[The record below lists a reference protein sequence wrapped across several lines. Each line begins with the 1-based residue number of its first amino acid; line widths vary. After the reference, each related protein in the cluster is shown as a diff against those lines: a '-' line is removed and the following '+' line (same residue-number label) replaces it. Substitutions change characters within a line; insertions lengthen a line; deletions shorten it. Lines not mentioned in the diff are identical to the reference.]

1 MKALENKVMIINTQ
15 IKNKKEIMNFINKHE
30 SIDHDLVENGSSTYN
45 SHNLK
50 N

>member
-1 MKALENKVMIINTQ
+1 MIITNTQ

-30 SIDHDLVENGSSTYN
+30 SINHVLIENGSSTYD

-50 N
+50 NEKSII